1 MPRVE
6 AERWHA
12 EVAAGLAAGFTNF
25 VTLMAIDDGG
35 MAVWLR
41 LRNPQGADLV
51 LAGNADRGV
60 ATITDLLPAASWHE
74 REAAE
79 MFGINFFG
87 HELQPLLLQAGAN
100 PPMQKAAL
108 LSARQDTPWP
118 GEKDPGGVTARRRTL
133 PPGVDGGG
141 R

>member
-6 AERWHA
+6 ADRWHA
-12 EVAAGLAAGFTNF
+12 EVAAALAAGFTNF
-25 VTLMAIDDGG
+25 VTLMAIDDAGL
-35 MAVWLR
+35 AVWLR
-41 LRNPQGADLV
+41 LRNAQGVDLV
-51 LAGNADRGV
+51 LAATVEHGV

-79 MFGINFFG
+79 MFGINFRG
-87 HELQPLLLQAGAN
+87 HELQPLILQGDAN
-100 PPMQKAAL
+100 ALMQKAAL
-108 LSARQDTPWP
+108 LSARQDTAWP